1 MDNSME
7 LEAMKA
13 SLAQKILTE
22 VDSRELLEK
31 LSKYLQKNLKK
42 KVSVPCQYTAE
53 ELQEY
58 AMQGVEDARAGK
70 GMSTDELIKI
80 SEAW

>member
-22 VDSRELLEK
+22 VDSKELLDK

-42 KVSVPCQYTAE
+42 KSSAPCQYTVE
-53 ELQEY
+53 ELQKY
-58 AMQGVEDARAGK
+58 AMQGVKDAHAGK
-70 GMSTDELIKI
+70 GISTDELIKI